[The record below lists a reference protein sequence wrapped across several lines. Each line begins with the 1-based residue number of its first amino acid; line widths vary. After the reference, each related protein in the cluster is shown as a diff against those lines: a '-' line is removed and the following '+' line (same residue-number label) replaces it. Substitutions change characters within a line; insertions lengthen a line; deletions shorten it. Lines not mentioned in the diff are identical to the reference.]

1 MSSRITLA
9 LICGCFVAATEVDGQ
24 VTAPNT
30 NRGHHRRPVVTADS
44 VTPASGNG
52 ISQTFILRYSDS
64 AGFDDLAT
72 TWVWFKTPLRPRANS
87 CLAYYDRAAFTVSLL
102 DDTGTEW
109 QSSTV
114 PNNGRLEN
122 SQCSIQLETT
132 VVGGT
137 ETSLMWYLSVVFKP
151 EFGGDKNITCTP
163 PA

>member
-1 MSSRITLA
+1 MMSFRITLA

-24 VTAPNT
+24 VTAPKT
-30 NRGHHRRPVVTADS
+30 HRGHHRRPVVTAES

-102 DDTGTEW
+102 DDIGLVQRNVCVDRGELLSGVLRSRDTAPL
-109 QSSTV
+109 V
-114 PNNGRLEN
+114 ARRRRHRLA
-122 SQCSIQLETT
+122 
-132 VVGGT
+132 VGHGHQRRH
-137 ETSLMWYLSVVFKP
+137 
-151 EFGGDKNITCTP
+151 
-163 PA
+163 A